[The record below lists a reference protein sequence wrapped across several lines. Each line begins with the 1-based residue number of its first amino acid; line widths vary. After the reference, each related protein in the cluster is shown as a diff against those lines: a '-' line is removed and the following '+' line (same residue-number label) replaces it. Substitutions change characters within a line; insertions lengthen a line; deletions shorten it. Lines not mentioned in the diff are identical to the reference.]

1 MAELKKINNQ
11 LVFKDFT
18 MKNSIIVIALIL
30 LFSLPSVLHAQSKS
44 VDQLYQQYKG
54 EENFFHLDLAGNFLD
69 FAKGWNL
76 EIEEANLD
84 AITESIERVKFFK
97 LPVGGSRAKA
107 DFHKLSKGLN
117 KERYELMMD
126 ATDKDSGLAI
136 YSKGKEAV
144 EGLVLMIRSDN
155 DSEFMVIE
163 LEGRFDQK
171 TLATIGKGI

>member
-1 MAELKKINNQ
+1 MKKS
-11 LVFKDFT
+11 T
-18 MKNSIIVIALIL
+18 IIIALTL
-30 LFSLPSVLHAQSKS
+30 FFSLPSALYAQSKS

-54 EENFFHLDLAGNFLD
+54 QENFFHLDLAGNFLD

-97 LPVGGSRAKA
+97 LPVSGTRART
-107 DFHKLSKGLN
+107 DFQKLSKGLG

-136 YSKGKEAV
+136 YSKGKDSV

-155 DSEFMVIE
+155 DNEFMVIE

>member
-1 MAELKKINNQ
+1 M
-11 LVFKDFT
+11 
-18 MKNSIIVIALIL
+18 
-30 LFSLPSVLHAQSKS
+30 
-44 VDQLYQQYKG
+44 
-54 EENFFHLDLAGNFLD
+54 
-69 FAKGWNL
+69 
-76 EIEEANLD
+76 
-84 AITESIERVKFFK
+84 
-97 LPVGGSRAKA
+97 PVGGSRAKA

-155 DSEFMVIE
+155 DREFMVIE